1 MTTETEKEVDPK
13 RRVKRLRA
21 DHNFHPTISLLDKAM
36 RFHASAKLARENN
49 KKVMED
55 AEAKRMARELV
66 RHAKHWY
73 VKWNEYRTNLKMPPD
88 EDELGEV
95 AKTRNGEVVQAAKGL
110 GWAIQRG
117 ESTKLPAKRLLQA
130 ALRLKSDAKANRERR
145 EPESFQ
151 DTGQP
156 HPETKAQNRSLG
168 S

>member
-1 MTTETEKEVDPK
+1 MTTETEKGMDPK

-21 DHNFHPTISLLDKAM
+21 DHNFHPTISLLAKAM
-36 RFHASAKLARENN
+36 RFHASAKLAKENN

-95 AKTRNGEVVQAAKGL
+95 AKTRNGEVGAGGQGVGMGNPAGREHQAAGQE
-110 GWAIQRG
+110 A
-117 ESTKLPAKRLLQA
+117 PAGR
-130 ALRLKSDAKANRERR
+130 
-145 EPESFQ
+145 
-151 DTGQP
+151 
-156 HPETKAQNRSLG
+156 PETEVRRQGKPRA
-168 S
+168 

>member
-1 MTTETEKEVDPK
+1 M
-13 RRVKRLRA
+13 
-21 DHNFHPTISLLDKAM
+21 
-36 RFHASAKLARENN
+36 
-49 KKVMED
+49 
-55 AEAKRMARELV
+55 V

-73 VKWNEYRTNLKMPPD
+73 VRWNEYRTNLKMPPD

-145 EPESFQ
+145 ETESFQ

-156 HPETKAQNRSLG
+156 HPETKTQNRSLG

>member
-1 MTTETEKEVDPK
+1 M
-13 RRVKRLRA
+13 
-21 DHNFHPTISLLDKAM
+21 
-36 RFHASAKLARENN
+36 
-49 KKVMED
+49 
-55 AEAKRMARELV
+55 V

-145 EPESFQ
+145 EPESHQ
-151 DTGQP
+151 DTSQTLP
-156 HPETKAQNRSLG
+156 EPETAGTLPG
-168 S
+168 